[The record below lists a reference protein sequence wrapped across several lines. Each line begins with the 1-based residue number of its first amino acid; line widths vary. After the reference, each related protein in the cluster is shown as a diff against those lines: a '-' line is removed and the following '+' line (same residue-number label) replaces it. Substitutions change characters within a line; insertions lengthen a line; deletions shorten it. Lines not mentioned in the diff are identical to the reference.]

1 MILLL
6 GDFKI
11 KPNKFH
17 FSPQIQCM
25 TFWEDSLLSSQM
37 TLPEETWRQ
46 KWQLCQ
52 RVWVMLKWVSHSHVI
67 LRDSR
72 IIYRGPFFLTD
83 CLLGFFSVNVI
94 LLQTSLWKCH
104 LATLFISSP
113 ALSSIIHHFPLDGS
127 HTQGWSSS
135 RAARTE
141 VWLWEW
147 RDGCSGCPDARVSFG
162 LMFAQPW
169 SPVIEDPLPLPT
181 LQRSG
186 EAVNHVYWKR
196 KAAISA
202 SLPPLN

>member
-1 MILLL
+1 
-6 GDFKI
+6 
-11 KPNKFH
+11 
-17 FSPQIQCM
+17 
-25 TFWEDSLLSSQM
+25 
-37 TLPEETWRQ
+37 
-46 KWQLCQ
+46 
-52 RVWVMLKWVSHSHVI
+52 MLKWVSHSHVI